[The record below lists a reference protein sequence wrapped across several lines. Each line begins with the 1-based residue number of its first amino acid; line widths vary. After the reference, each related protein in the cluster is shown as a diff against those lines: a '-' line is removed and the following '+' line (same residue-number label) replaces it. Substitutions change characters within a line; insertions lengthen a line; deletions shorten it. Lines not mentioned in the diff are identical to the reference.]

1 MYEESKNA
9 RVEEKEET
17 DRLVEELMIQ
27 KDELQR
33 KHNKLIKDSNA
44 WFDALE
50 KKLLLENVEKME
62 REGAEEGCGSDIE
75 ALKKKLEECEIE
87 RDALKNDVSRMKTEA
102 EEQQRERELQ
112 YNALKE
118 EKKNIEYKL
127 FDLLKSS
134 MGNKDKLKRIKLIME
149 E

>member
-9 RVEEKEET
+9 RVEDKEET
-17 DRLVEELMIQ
+17 DKLVEELMVQ

-112 YNALKE
+112 YNA
-118 EKKNIEYKL
+118 
-127 FDLLKSS
+127 DRKSTRLNS
-134 MGNKDKLKRIKLIME
+134 SHITRSRMPSSA
-149 E
+149 